1 MRQRGGCLWFIRRHM
16 LGMHVP
22 TYTFRLRSDGYDLED
37 DTGVVLTDN
46 ASAYRYGRAVAR
58 ELMRSREIQ
67 TRYWLLQVY
76 RDGYGPLFDIPFA
89 SVDPTLD
96 HLRSELRSL
105 VEKVSEKKRALK
117 DTMSAANFTLRESQ
131 SLLARSRG
139 RPYLIT
145 ENGQITIRDFGRP
158 RLAR

>member
-1 MRQRGGCLWFIRRHM
+1 M
-16 LGMHVP
+16 LVMHVP
-22 TYTFRLRSDGYDLED
+22 TYTFRLRSDDYDLED

-76 RDGYGPLFDIPFA
+76 RDGDGPLFDILFA

-117 DTMSAANFTLRESQ
+117 DIMCAANFTLRESQ

-139 RPYLIT
+139 RPYLIA
-145 ENGQITIRDFGRP
+145 ENGQITIRDAGRP
-158 RLAR
+158 RRAH